1 MQLTEKWLKETL
13 ERNPQLKVKVQG
25 GQNSELEQPE
35 EVEKTK
41 TKYGNHRVY
50 LYEDEYVSGDKYI
63 SGHGKLV
70 AVFDSTKE
78 YCRWLDLQLMEKAGT
93 ISNLERQKELVIQ
106 DAFMYEKKRVQR
118 IVYKADFCYLDAPGQ
133 NDSRRCERLRFKVR
147 QVHADRGVSVEVETP
162 ESKVSRIPFRV
173 SVE

>member
-13 ERNPQLKVKVQG
+13 ERNPQLKIKVQG
-25 GQNSELEQPE
+25 GRNSELEQPE
-35 EVEKTK
+35 EVEKPK

-63 SGHGKLV
+63 SGHGKPV

-106 DAFMYEKKRVQR
+106 DAFVYEKSAYSESCTRQTSVILMRRAKR
-118 IVYKADFCYLDAPGQ
+118 
-133 NDSRRCERLRFKVR
+133 
-147 QVHADRGVSVEVETP
+147 
-162 ESKVSRIPFRV
+162 
-173 SVE
+173 

>member
-25 GQNSELEQPE
+25 GRNSEVEQPE
-35 EVEKTK
+35 EVEKPK

-106 DAFMYEKKRVQR
+106 DAFVYEKKRVQR
-118 IVYKADFCYLDAPGQ
+118 IVYKADFCYSDAKGKTIVEDVKGF
-133 NDSRRCERLRFKVR
+133 DSKSGKYMQTEAFRLKWKLLK
-147 QVHADRGVSVEVETP
+147 AKYP
-162 ESKVSRIPFRV
+162 EYHFVLV
-173 SVE
+173 

>member
-13 ERNPQLKVKVQG
+13 ERNPQLKVNVQG
-25 GQNSELEQPE
+25 GRNSELEQPK

-106 DAFMYEKKRVQR
+106 DAFVYEKKRVQR
-118 IVYKADFCYLDAPGQ
+118 IVYKADFC
-133 NDSRRCERLRFKVR
+133 
-147 QVHADRGVSVEVETP
+147 
-162 ESKVSRIPFRV
+162 
-173 SVE
+173 

>member
-25 GQNSELEQPE
+25 GRNSELEQPK

-63 SGHGKLV
+63 SGHGKLA

-106 DAFMYEKKRVQR
+106 DAFVYEKKRVQR
-118 IVYKADFCYLDAPGQ
+118 IVYKADFSYSDAQGKTIVEDVKGF
-133 NDSRRCERLRFKVR
+133 DSKSGKYMQTEAFRLKWKLLK
-147 QVHADRGVSVEVETP
+147 AKYP
-162 ESKVSRIPFRV
+162 EYHFVLV
-173 SVE
+173 

>member
-25 GQNSELEQPE
+25 GRNSELVQPK

-106 DAFMYEKKRVQR
+106 DAFVYEKT
-118 IVYKADFCYLDAPGQ
+118 IVEDVKGFDSESGKYMQTEAFRLKWKLLKAKY
-133 NDSRRCERLRFKVR
+133 
-147 QVHADRGVSVEVETP
+147 P
-162 ESKVSRIPFRV
+162 EYHFVLV
-173 SVE
+173 

>member
-25 GQNSELEQPE
+25 GRNSELEQPGK
-35 EVEKTK
+35 VEKAK

-70 AVFDSTKE
+70 AAFDSTKE

-93 ISNLERQKELVIQ
+93 ISNLNARKNSSSKMHSCTRRSAYSESCTRQTSVIWMRR
-106 DAFMYEKKRVQR
+106 AKR
-118 IVYKADFCYLDAPGQ
+118 
-133 NDSRRCERLRFKVR
+133 
-147 QVHADRGVSVEVETP
+147 
-162 ESKVSRIPFRV
+162 
-173 SVE
+173 

>member
-1 MQLTEKWLKETL
+1 MQLTEKWLKEAL
-13 ERNPQLKVKVQG
+13 ERNPQLKVNVQG
-25 GQNSELEQPE
+25 GRNSELEQPK

-106 DAFMYEKKRVQR
+106 DAFVYEKKRVQR
-118 IVYKADFCYLDAPGQ
+118 IVYKADFCYLDTQGKTIVEDVKGF
-133 NDSRRCERLRFKVR
+133 DSKSGKYMQTEAFRLKWKLLK
-147 QVHADRGVSVEVETP
+147 AKYP
-162 ESKVSRIPFRV
+162 EYHFVLV
-173 SVE
+173 

>member
-25 GQNSELEQPE
+25 GRNSELEQPE

-93 ISNLERQKELVIQ
+93 ISNLEPRRIRVREE
-106 DAFMYEKKRVQR
+106 ARTANRVQGR
-118 IVYKADFCYLDAPGQ
+118 FLLSGCAGQ

-162 ESKVSRIPFRV
+162 ESKVSRISFRV

>member
-13 ERNPQLKVKVQG
+13 ERNPQLKVNVQG
-25 GQNSELEQPE
+25 GRNSELEQPK

-106 DAFMYEKKRVQR
+106 DAFVYEKKRVQR
-118 IVYKADFCYLDAPGQ
+118 IVYKADFCYLDAQAGASPSPRPSGSS
-133 NDSRRCERLRFKVR
+133 SRSSRPSRATVR
-147 QVHADRGVSVEVETP
+147 APSWP
-162 ESKVSRIPFRV
+162 ACSP
-173 SVE
+173 

>member
-25 GQNSELEQPE
+25 GRNSEVERPE
-35 EVEKTK
+35 EVEKPK

-106 DAFMYEKKRVQR
+106 DAFVYEKKRVQR
-118 IVYKADFCYLDAPGQ
+118 IVYKADFCYSDALGKTIVEDVKGF
-133 NDSRRCERLRFKVR
+133 DSKSGKYMQTEAFRLKWKLLK
-147 QVHADRGVSVEVETP
+147 AKYP
-162 ESKVSRIPFRV
+162 EYHFVLV
-173 SVE
+173 

>member
-13 ERNPQLKVKVQG
+13 ERNPQLKVNVQG
-25 GQNSELEQPE
+25 GRNSELELPK

-106 DAFMYEKKRVQR
+106 DAFVYEKKRVQR
-118 IVYKADFCYLDAPGQ
+118 IAYKADFCYLDAQGKTIVEDVKGF
-133 NDSRRCERLRFKVR
+133 DSKSGKYMQTEAFRLKWKLLKAKYPEYRFVL
-147 QVHADRGVSVEVETP
+147 V
-162 ESKVSRIPFRV
+162 
-173 SVE
+173 

>member
-13 ERNPQLKVKVQG
+13 ERNPQLKVNVQG
-25 GQNSELEQPE
+25 GRNSELELPK

-106 DAFMYEKKRVQR
+106 DAFVYEKKRVQR
-118 IVYKADFCYLDAPGQ
+118 IAYKADFCYLDAQGKTIVEDVKVF
-133 NDSRRCERLRFKVR
+133 DSKSGKYMQTEAFRLKWKLLK
-147 QVHADRGVSVEVETP
+147 AKYP
-162 ESKVSRIPFRV
+162 EYHFVLV
-173 SVE
+173 

>member
-13 ERNPQLKVKVQG
+13 ERNPQLKVNVQG
-25 GQNSELEQPE
+25 GRNSELELPK

-106 DAFMYEKKRVQR
+106 DAFVYEKKRVQ
-118 IVYKADFCYLDAPGQ
+118 G
-133 NDSRRCERLRFKVR
+133 
-147 QVHADRGVSVEVETP
+147 
-162 ESKVSRIPFRV
+162 
-173 SVE
+173 

>member
-13 ERNPQLKVKVQG
+13 ERNPQLKVNVQG
-25 GQNSELEQPE
+25 GRNSELEQPK

-63 SGHGKLV
+63 SGHGKL
-70 AVFDSTKE
+70 
-78 YCRWLDLQLMEKAGT
+78 QLMEKAGT

-106 DAFMYEKKRVQR
+106 DAFVYEKKRVQR
-118 IVYKADFCYLDAPGQ
+118 IVYKADFCYLDAQGKTIVEDVKGF
-133 NDSRRCERLRFKVR
+133 DSKSGKYMQTEAFRLKWKLLK
-147 QVHADRGVSVEVETP
+147 AKYP
-162 ESKVSRIPFRV
+162 EYHFVLV
-173 SVE
+173 